1 MRPVTRL
8 PGMSDLSQESWLR
21 KRKIQDSLA
30 ELFGSYG
37 YRQLDTP
44 ILEPTELFLRKS
56 GGELASRLYS
66 FTDPKSN
73 AASLRPEF
81 TSPIMRHYLEHQ
93 DGIDLPARWQ
103 YAGPVFRCEDHG
115 QAGGQFTQIGAEL
128 LGAPSILADVEILD
142 LAARVPACFGLSG
155 CSLEVS
161 DLVVVHS
168 VLDAVGVSERAKS
181 LIVNSASS
189 LREGRKSVPSVLERA
204 AALHV
209 TDRSGDTVAVR
220 AMELGKGEEGE
231 EMGGPLAGPGTGER
245 DRGPMIERDNDQYL
259 GQAIAGLDDSQARNV
274 ILGIMQWSAADQLG
288 QRDPSE
294 VVDRLLR
301 KLRGGDNPDSLRRAL
316 ELVSDLAGVRGGPEK
331 AIPEVRKVVQESGAR
346 HDALDRFEEFLGL
359 AVSHTEVDKGVVIDF
374 GLVRGLAYYNGL
386 LFDVTHPDMA
396 QPLGGGGRY
405 DALARA
411 LGADGQLPAL
421 GFAYN
426 LDALHSLVYG
436 RSPLPEDN
444 SNVSAVLVCADG
456 PASHRQALRAAHDL
470 RREGVRAELDVS
482 AQNVDQSIA
491 RARRRGI
498 PQVIAV
504 DENGQQSKIKV
515 ITQSW

>member
-8 PGMSDLSQESWLR
+8 PGMFDLSQESWLR

-66 FTDPKSN
+66 FTDAKSN
-73 AASLRPEF
+73 TVSLRPEF
-81 TSPIMRHYLEHQ
+81 TSPIMRHYLERQ

-103 YAGPVFRCEDHG
+103 YAGPVFRCEDQG

-128 LGAPSILADVEILD
+128 LGASSVLAGVEILD
-142 LAARVPACFGLSG
+142 MAARVPACLGLSG
-155 CSLEVS
+155 CRLEVS
-161 DLVVVHS
+161 DLDVVHS
-168 VLDAVGVSERAKS
+168 VVDAVGVSERAKS

-189 LREGRKSVPSVLERA
+189 LREGHKSVLGVLERA
-204 AALHV
+204 AALHA
-209 TDRSGDTVAVR
+209 TDRSGDTA
-220 AMELGKGEEGE
+220 AAW
-231 EMGGPLAGPGTGER
+231 GG
-245 DRGPMIERDNDQYL
+245 ERDNDQYL

-288 QRDPSE
+288 QRAPGE

-316 ELVSDLAGVRGGPEK
+316 ELVSDLAGVRGGPEQ
-331 AIPEVRKVVQESGAR
+331 AIPAVRKVVQRAGAAPS
-346 HDALDRFEEFLGL
+346 ALDRFEEFLGL
-359 AVSHTEVDKGVVIDF
+359 AVSQTEVEKSVVIDF

-386 LFDVTHPDMA
+386 LFDVTHPEMA

-411 LGADGQLPAL
+411 LGADSPLPAL

-436 RSPLPEDN
+436 RVPAPEDN
-444 SNVSAVLVCADG
+444 SNVPAALVCADG
-456 PASHRQALRAAHDL
+456 PASHRQALHAAQDL
-470 RREGVRAELDVS
+470 RREGVIAELDVS
-482 AQNVDQSIA
+482 IQDVDRTIA
-491 RARRRGI
+491 LARRRGI
-498 PQVIAV
+498 PAVIAV
-504 DENGQQSKIKV
+504 DRDGQQTRHKISPV
-515 ITQSW
+515 EV

>member
-8 PGMSDLSQESWLR
+8 PGMFDLSQESWLR

-66 FTDPKSN
+66 FTDAKSN
-73 AASLRPEF
+73 AVSLRPEF
-81 TSPIMRHYLEHQ
+81 TSPIMRHYLERQ
-93 DGIDLPARWQ
+93 DGIDLPARWH

-128 LGAPSILADVEILD
+128 LGASSVLADAEILD
-142 LAARVPACFGLSG
+142 LAARVPACLGLSG
-155 CSLEVS
+155 CRLEVS
-161 DLVVVHS
+161 DLDVVHS
-168 VLDAVGVSERAKS
+168 VLDAIGVSERAKS
-181 LIVNSASS
+181 LIVNSTSS
-189 LREGRKSVPSVLERA
+189 LREGRKSVLGVLERA

-209 TDRSGDTVAVR
+209 TDRSGDD
-220 AMELGKGEEGE
+220 EHLG
-231 EMGGPLAGPGTGER
+231 R
-245 DRGPMIERDNDQYL
+245 
-259 GQAIAGLDDSQARNV
+259 AIAGLDDSQARNV

-288 QRDPSE
+288 QRDPGE

-301 KLRGGDNPDSLRRAL
+301 KLRGGDDPDSLRRAL
-316 ELVSDLAGVRGGPEK
+316 DLVSDLAVVRGGPEE
-331 AIPEVRKVVQESGAR
+331 AIPAVRKVVQKAGAAPS
-346 HDALDRFEEFLGL
+346 ALDRFEEFLGL
-359 AVSHTEVDKGVVIDF
+359 AVSQTEVEKSVVIDF

-386 LFDVTHPDMA
+386 LFDVTHPEMA

-411 LGADGQLPAL
+411 LGADGPLPAL

-436 RSPLPEDN
+436 RVPAREDN
-444 SNVSAVLVCADG
+444 SNVPAALVCADG
-456 PASHRQALRAAHDL
+456 PAAHRQALRAAQDL
-470 RREGVRAELDVS
+470 RREGISAEMDV
-482 AQNVDQSIA
+482 ATQNVDQTIA
-491 RARRRGI
+491 QAQRRGI
-498 PQVIAV
+498 PEVIAV
-504 DENGQQSKIKV
+504 DRDGQQTRHKISPVKV
-515 ITQSW
+515 

>member
-8 PGMSDLSQESWLR
+8 PGMFDLSQESWLR

-66 FTDPKSN
+66 FTDAKSN
-73 AASLRPEF
+73 AVSLRPEF

-103 YAGPVFRCEDHG
+103 YSGPVFRCEDHG
-115 QAGGQFTQIGAEL
+115 QSGGQFTQMGAEL
-128 LGAPSILADVEILD
+128 LGASSVLADVEILD
-142 LAARVPACFGLSG
+142 LAARVPTCLGLSG
-155 CSLEVS
+155 CRLEVS
-161 DLVVVHS
+161 DLDVVHS

-189 LREGRKSVPSVLERA
+189 LREGRKSVPGVLERA

-209 TDRSGDTVAVR
+209 TDRSGDTVGAWS
-220 AMELGKGEEGE
+220 
-231 EMGGPLAGPGTGER
+231 GG
-245 DRGPMIERDNDQYL
+245 RDNDQYL

-288 QRDPSE
+288 QRDPGE

-301 KLRGGDNPDSLRRAL
+301 KLKGGDNPDSLRRAL
-316 ELVSDLAGVRGGPEK
+316 ELVSDLAGIRGRPEE
-331 AIPEVRKVVQESGAR
+331 AIPAVRKVVQKSGAEPS
-346 HDALDRFEEFLGL
+346 ALDRFEEFLGL
-359 AVSHTEVDKGVVIDF
+359 AVSQTEVENGVVIDF

-386 LFDVTHPDMA
+386 LFDVTHPEMA

-411 LGADGQLPAL
+411 LGADSLLPAL

-436 RSPLPEDN
+436 RTPAPEDN
-444 SNVSAVLVCADG
+444 SNVLAALVCADG
-456 PASHRQALRAAHDL
+456 PASHRQALHAVQDL

-482 AQNVDQSIA
+482 VQGVDRAIAQ
-491 RARRRGI
+491 ARRRGI

-504 DENGQQSKIKV
+504 DENGQQSRIKV
-515 ITQSW
+515 ISQSC